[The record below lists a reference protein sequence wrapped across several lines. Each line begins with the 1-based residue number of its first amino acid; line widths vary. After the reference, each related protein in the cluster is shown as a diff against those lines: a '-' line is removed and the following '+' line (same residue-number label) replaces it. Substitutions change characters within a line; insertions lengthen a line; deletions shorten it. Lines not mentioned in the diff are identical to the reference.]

1 MLQEHRLFILNLKN
15 KNLTTMICQANNITK
30 LTYLKNKK
38 VLLNE
43 SEIMDLETGEVM
55 HKLEIKI

>member
-1 MLQEHRLFILNLKN
+1 
-15 KNLTTMICQANNITK
+15 MISQANNITK

-43 SEIMDLETGEVM
+43 SEVMDLETGEVM
-55 HKLEIKI
+55 HKLEIKIQPICFVQELLLCYFENKL